1 MIVADTGALVALID
15 ADDRYHGYM
24 RDLYERDPDRWVV
37 PWAVLPEVDYLVSSH
52 VGDEAARAFMA
63 DVAEGI
69 YAIDWGLPADLARAH
84 DLRVKIGQGALSGA
98 GLGLVDAVV
107 IAIAE
112 RRHSKIIV
120 TLDLRHFGAVEIR
133 GRPKLLPRDAD

>member
-1 MIVADTGALVALID
+1 MIVADTGALVALVD

-52 VGDEAARAFMA
+52 VGDEAARAFLL

-84 DLRVKIGQGALSGA
+84 DLNQRYRAL

-112 RRHSKIIV
+112 RRHSKVIV

>member
-52 VGDEAARAFMA
+52 VGDEAARAFLL

-69 YAIDWGLPADLARAH
+69 YAIDWGLPSDLTRAY
-84 DLRVKIGQGALSGA
+84 DLNQRYRGL

-112 RRHSKIIV
+112 RRHSKVIV

>member
-84 DLRVKIGQGALSGA
+84 DLNQRYRAL

-112 RRHSKIIV
+112 RRHSKVIV
-120 TLDLRHFGAVEIR
+120 TLDLRHFGTVEIR

>member
-1 MIVADTGALVALID
+1 LIVADTGALVALID

-24 RDLYERDPDRWVV
+24 RDLYERDPDRWGV

-84 DLRVKIGQGALSGA
+84 DLNQRYRAL

-112 RRHSKIIV
+112 RRHSKVIV
-120 TLDLRHFGAVEIR
+120 TLDLRHFGTVEIR

>member
-37 PWAVLPEVDYLVSSH
+37 PWAVLPEVDYLVASH
-52 VGDEAARAFMA
+52 VGDEAARVFMA

-69 YAIDWGLPADLARAH
+69 YAIDWGIPADLARAQ
-84 DLRVKIGQGALSGA
+84 DVNQRYRALR
-98 GLGLVDAVV
+98 LGLVDAVV

-112 RRHSKIIV
+112 RRHSKVIA

>member
-1 MIVADTGALVALID
+1 LIVADTGALVALID

-37 PWAVLPEVDYLVSSH
+37 PWAVLPEVDYLVASH
-52 VGDEAARAFMA
+52 VGDEAARVFMA

-69 YAIDWGLPADLARAH
+69 YAIDWGIPADLARAQ
-84 DLRVKIGQGALSGA
+84 DVNQRYRALR
-98 GLGLVDAVV
+98 LGLVDAVV

-112 RRHSKIIV
+112 RRHSKVIA

>member
-69 YAIDWGLPADLARAH
+69 YAIDWGLPADLARAY
-84 DLRVKIGQGALSGA
+84 DLNQRYRAL

-112 RRHSKIIV
+112 RRHSKVIA

>member
-69 YAIDWGLPADLARAH
+69 YAIDWGLPADRACAH
-84 DLRVKIGQGALSGA
+84 DLN
-98 GLGLVDAVV
+98 
-107 IAIAE
+107 
-112 RRHSKIIV
+112 
-120 TLDLRHFGAVEIR
+120 
-133 GRPKLLPRDAD
+133 

>member
-1 MIVADTGALVALID
+1 LIVADTGALVALID

-84 DLRVKIGQGALSGA
+84 DLNQRYRAL

-112 RRHSKIIV
+112 RRHSKVIV
-120 TLDLRHFGAVEIR
+120 TLDLRHFGTVEIR

>member
-1 MIVADTGALVALID
+1 LILADTGALVALID
-15 ADDRYHGYM
+15 ADDRHHGYM

-69 YAIDWGLPADLARAH
+69 YAIDWGIPADLARAH
-84 DLRVKIGQGALSGA
+84 DLNQRYRALR
-98 GLGLVDAVV
+98 LGLVDAVV

-112 RRHSKIIV
+112 RRHTKFIV
-120 TLDLRHFGAVEIR
+120 TLALRHFGAVEIR